1 MDNTMGRGVLLVF
14 CAIFAVAFGAGG
26 YWAGLRPLAE
36 TASAAWAVRQWQ
48 PVPAQVLDVQLK
60 QHPGSEGGTTYQ
72 VQARYRYTVAG
83 QAYEGQRV
91 GLDLR
96 PGADNVGDWQA
107 QWHRTLR
114 QAQERGEPVTAWV
127 NPQAPAQA
135 LLDRSIRWRLQIF
148 RLPFALV
155 FTGVGVAAAWMFL
168 RILWRPKEDVQD
180 LEPRHSLAKGQGA
193 LWFFAMFWCGI
204 AFPMAALFWS
214 DGKAPWWGKGFMGI
228 FVVIGVGLVVAAWH
242 HSRKA
247 WRYQGMGMTAL
258 PSRPTAG
265 RPVEITLVL
274 PVRAVQQAGAESLR
288 MQLAQYRVDESSSG
302 SPERRVEVLEAT
314 ARRQLTGEG
323 GMRLVARFEL
333 PEDAPTHGAR
343 RGGERVDWRLELV
356 RADGTLELAYDLP
369 VEAAAPSWSEP
380 ASAPDRFDRRA
391 QWTQE
396 VPIEPPAVGQ
406 DVAPPALGSSGM
418 VEPAELPRFL
428 PPDMRLTETPDAW
441 SLAFEQTAWRWSAAV
456 ALALLA
462 LEWWVN
468 DRIQP
473 GALVLPSG
481 FWGWLALLVLPAWAL
496 HAATRRW
503 TLRVQDD
510 GLVVHRGSWVWSR
523 VASLPGESSQALV
536 HKLQFT
542 AGAQAYHAVLGKDA
556 SGHLQKLTPGLSGTA
571 AAQAVGQAV
580 AHAWLDRRGRFTP
593 GAQRPQVA
601 AHSRPAWGGWVW
613 LLVFGMLV
621 WWAYGGR
628 AVVGAGRHAVSQ
640 GPTTVASSRIWA
652 PADARL
658 MDAQNAGDA
667 SALVQALRDG
677 ANPNLLADTGSSV
690 LMLAAHRG
698 QLAHV
703 EALLQAGAQP
713 DLRQMAKDSE
723 RGDTALLRAFYG
735 GHLAVAQRLVQAGAS
750 LQARNRWD
758 WGPVHMAAQSGCVPC
773 LDWLKEKGQS
783 LTEPA
788 PASRG
793 ETPAML
799 AAAKGRIPVLQWL
812 EQQRVDLWGRDP
824 HGKNV
829 LDWARFR
836 QQQETE
842 QWLLKRQPAGT

>member
-1 MDNTMGRGVLLVF
+1 
-14 CAIFAVAFGAGG
+14 
-26 YWAGLRPLAE
+26 
-36 TASAAWAVRQWQ
+36 
-48 PVPAQVLDVQLK
+48 
-60 QHPGSEGGTTYQ
+60 
-72 VQARYRYTVAG
+72 
-83 QAYEGQRV
+83 
-91 GLDLR
+91 
-96 PGADNVGDWQA
+96 
-107 QWHRTLR
+107 
-114 QAQERGEPVTAWV
+114 
-127 NPQAPAQA
+127 
-135 LLDRSIRWRLQIF
+135 
-148 RLPFALV
+148 
-155 FTGVGVAAAWMFL
+155 
-168 RILWRPKEDVQD
+168 
-180 LEPRHSLAKGQGA
+180 
-193 LWFFAMFWCGI
+193 
-204 AFPMAALFWS
+204 MAALFWS
-214 DGKAPWWGKGFMGI
+214 DGKVPWLVKGFLGI
-228 FVVIGVGLVVAAWH
+228 FVVIGVGLAGAAWQN
-242 HSRKA
+242 SRKA

-274 PVRAVQQAGAESLR
+274 PARAAQQVGAESLR
-288 MQLAQYRVDESSSG
+288 MQVVQYRVDESSSG

-314 ARRQLTGEG
+314 GRRQPTGEG

-356 RADGTLELAYDLP
+356 RADGSLELAYDLP
-369 VEAAAPSWSEP
+369 VEAATPSWTE
-380 ASAPDRFDRRA
+380 ATSAPDRFDRRA

-396 VPIEPPAVGQ
+396 VPIEPPSFGQ
-406 DVAPPALGSSGM
+406 DVAPQALGSSGM
-418 VEPAELPRFL
+418 LEPAELPRFL
-428 PPDMRLTETPDAW
+428 PPGVRLTETPDAW

-462 LEWWVN
+462 LEWWLN

-473 GALVLPSG
+473 GALVLPRG
-481 FWGWLALLVLPAWAL
+481 FWGWLAWLVLPAWAL

-510 GLVVHRGSWVWSR
+510 GLVVCRGSWIWSR
-523 VASLPGESSQALV
+523 VALLPGESSQSLV

-542 AGAQAYHAVLGKDA
+542 AGVQAYHAVLGKDA
-556 SGHLQKLTPGLSGTA
+556 SGHQEKLTPGLNGDA

-580 AHAWLDRRGRFTP
+580 ARAWLDRRGRFTP

-601 AHSRPAWGGWVW
+601 AHSRPAWGGWAW
-613 LLVFGMLV
+613 LLAFGLLV
-621 WWAYGGR
+621 WWAHGGR
-628 AVVGAGRHAVSQ
+628 AVLGAGRDAVPQ
-640 GPTTVASSRIWA
+640 DPTKVASSRIWA

-667 SALVQALRDG
+667 SGVAQALRDG

-713 DLRQMAKDSE
+713 DLRQTAKDSE

-773 LDWLKEKGQS
+773 LDWLKEQGQS

-799 AAAKGRIPVLQWL
+799 AAAKGRIPVLEWL
-812 EQQRVDLWGRDP
+812 EQQRVDLRGRDP

-842 QWLLKRQPAGT
+842 QWLLKRQPVGT